1 MFNYYD
7 FFKKNLKSVSNGA
20 SLSKFVSND
29 TTISLKKLNHIV
41 RRLKQTLTKFFF
53 TAYLFQKSLNCSD
66 KHINQVW
73 NVDETDREIIKILKL
88 DGRATYIDVGKRVGL
103 SEGAVRKRVK
113 ALADS
118 GVIKRFTIKVGLV
131 EGAEAI
137 TLLSVNPSFPT
148 SDISEVLQKLP
159 NVETVYEVTGQY
171 DIAVVI
177 SALNITEVNQC
188 VEKIRRVN
196 GVVNTNTMIV
206 LRSW

>member
-1 MFNYYD
+1 LD
-7 FFKKNLKSVSNGA
+7 E
-20 SLSKFVSND
+20 
-29 TTISLKKLNHIV
+29 I
-41 RRLKQTLTKFFF
+41 
-53 TAYLFQKSLNCSD
+53 D
-66 KHINQVW
+66 K
-73 NVDETDREIIKILKL
+73 EIIRILKH
-88 DGRATYIDVGKRVGL
+88 DGRATYIDVGKKVGL

-113 ALADS
+113 ALVDS
-118 GVIKRFTIKVGLV
+118 GVIMRFTIKVGLV

-148 SDISEVLQKLP
+148 SDVSEVLQKIP

-171 DIAVVI
+171 DIAVII
-177 SALNITEVNQC
+177 SALNITEVNHC

>member
-1 MFNYYD
+1 
-7 FFKKNLKSVSNGA
+7 
-20 SLSKFVSND
+20 
-29 TTISLKKLNHIV
+29 
-41 RRLKQTLTKFFF
+41 
-53 TAYLFQKSLNCSD
+53 
-66 KHINQVW
+66 
-73 NVDETDREIIKILKL
+73 VDETDREIVKILKRN
-88 DGRATYIDVGKRVGL
+88 GRATYIDVGKKVGL

-113 ALADS
+113 ALVDS
-118 GVIKRFTIKVGLV
+118 GVIKRFTIKVGLE

-148 SDISEVLQKLP
+148 SEISEVLQKLP